1 MPSIGSLASS
11 GIWVPCNT
19 QNQQT
24 TSRRATNT
32 RLVSNFV
39 PLLVWI
45 RRPLAKLEGQAR
57 GKDCVIIQRQR
68 SPEAKVEH
76 ISLRLKAGRSVP
88 STACLFCSVARPN
101 SITVRLSVSLPI
113 AAWRTAHRSSVPLL
127 SPAPSRSPAASS
139 HSSAPHSNIL
149 TQHGRQQLCLAATQF
164 EI

>member
-24 TSRRATNT
+24 TSRTATST

-45 RRPLAKLEGQAR
+45 RPLAKLEGQAC
-57 GKDCVIIQRQR
+57 GKDCVI
-68 SPEAKVEH
+68 PEAKVEH
-76 ISLRLKAGRSVP
+76 ISLRPKAGRSVP

-101 SITVRLSVSLPI
+101 SISVRISVSLPI
-113 AAWRTAHRSSVPLL
+113 AAWRTAHRSSVSLL

-139 HSSAPHSNIL
+139 HSSGPHSNIL